1 MGAPRGPTNNARQGG
16 GFSAPHSNAPN
27 TPRGP
32 NTGALGGGRFNST
45 QPNAFRGGG
54 GGGANGGGFRGPTPS
69 RSFAGH
75 PTPAGGH
82 EVRTANGS
90 VIRTRPD
97 GSRADVHDVRRGMEI
112 HHGLDGSRRVVV
124 ERADHSRVFV
134 ERGGRGYVQH
144 PYMFHGHEFAQR
156 TYWEHGR
163 PYARYYGRYPYHG
176 VYLEVYAPVHYYP
189 VGFYG
194 WAYRPWVTPVPYAWG
209 WGGNPWYGYY
219 GFYFSPYPVYASP
232 AFWLTDYLLATT
244 LQAAY
249 VAQAQANAQA
259 AATAAN
265 GPPALSPEIKQQIAD
280 EVKYD
285 IQQENMAAQAN
296 SANPQASP
304 NDMGIAA
311 ILSDGRPHVF
321 VAGNDLDLV
330 EASGQE
336 CRVTEGDVMQVQSPP
351 APDAVQVNATML
363 ASKGGNECARSDT
376 VTVALTDLQ
385 EMQNHMR
392 ATIDQGMAELQSKQ
406 GHGGLPAVPA
416 ADRGPPVEAGYAAG
430 APPPDAN
437 AGTEINAQI
446 SAADQAE
453 MQDVEAVDAAGPAVA
468 GGPSAP
474 GPSDPPPTITLGQT
488 PEEVTSVLGQPSRIV
503 DLGAKKIYSYP
514 DMKIIFTND
523 RVSDVK

>member
-1 MGAPRGPTNNARQGG
+1 MRRGLLRSFSTGSSRFLVRGVASAFVVLALVSSPMSMAGDEKKRAAPPPQPHNAPPRPTGPPGGGVSHGPQGRAMGAPRGPTNNARQGG

-32 NTGALGGGRFNST
+32 NTRALGGGRFNST

-97 GSRADVHDVRRGMEI
+97 GSRADVRDVRRGMEI

-156 TYWEHGR
+156 TYWEHG
-163 PYARYYGRYPYHG
+163 PPHARYYGRYPYHG

-219 GFYFSPYPVYASP
+219 GFYFAPYPVYASP

-304 NDMGIAA
+304 NDMGI
-311 ILSDGRPHVF
+311 R
-321 VAGNDLDLV
+321 
-330 EASGQE
+330 
-336 CRVTEGDVMQVQSPP
+336 
-351 APDAVQVNATML
+351 
-363 ASKGGNECARSDT
+363 
-376 VTVALTDLQ
+376 
-385 EMQNHMR
+385 
-392 ATIDQGMAELQSKQ
+392 
-406 GHGGLPAVPA
+406 
-416 ADRGPPVEAGYAAG
+416 
-430 APPPDAN
+430 
-437 AGTEINAQI
+437 
-446 SAADQAE
+446 
-453 MQDVEAVDAAGPAVA
+453 
-468 GGPSAP
+468 
-474 GPSDPPPTITLGQT
+474 
-488 PEEVTSVLGQPSRIV
+488 
-503 DLGAKKIYSYP
+503 
-514 DMKIIFTND
+514 
-523 RVSDVK
+523 